1 MRAKLSGETTLGPQ
15 LGVGRSTVR
24 KAIGQLVGKGVL
36 QTRQGV
42 GVCATALDVNDDW
55 EVVLRRA
62 NIISATEARIAIE
75 SEAASLAAKRRTPQ
89 DLLTI
94 HRALEQRAR
103 RTESKEEYVDADM
116 QFHRAVVVASNN
128 TVLLELFDSFVPR
141 LRQSM
146 VEMLRLSAPLDSET
160 DHVPILR
167 LSKPLPRKTA
177 PVPLNPATP
186 ASNHSRQ
193 LSQFTKLDP
202 IQR

>member
-42 GVCATALDVNDDW
+42 GVFATALDVNDDW

-75 SEAASLAAKRRTPQ
+75 SEAASLGAKRRTPQ

-146 VEMLRLSAPLDSET
+146 VEVLRLSAPLDSET

-186 ASNHSRQ
+186 TSNHSRQ